1 MKLPSSYSP
10 KISIITPS
18 FNQGSFIEKTINSVL
33 DQNYPNLEY
42 IIIDGGSTDNTVEI
56 IKNYENHLSYWVSEP
71 DRGQSH
77 AINKGLALAS
87 GELFTWLNSDDWF
100 TPGALQKFANTFLEH
115 PNLGM
120 VVGAGQIVD
129 QSGNVLYY
137 KEPTNMITL
146 QTLYDWMNGGDFVQP
161 SSMFSKAAWKHC
173 GPLDENEH
181 IAMDLDLWLKIA
193 KNDFQFI
200 SVKDLL
206 SEALSHPNAKTTA
219 FENLSRVEGLLVIAK
234 HGGTEALKSG
244 MLAMSKRIDSLT
256 EQLKWYDRNYEIIVN
271 HPLMKVMRPLVKRI
285 AKKDFYWN
293 DKVPPWVKSW

>member
-1 MKLPSSYSP
+1 
-10 KISIITPS
+10 
-18 FNQGSFIEKTINSVL
+18 
-33 DQNYPNLEY
+33 
-42 IIIDGGSTDNTVEI
+42 
-56 IKNYENHLSYWVSEP
+56 
-71 DRGQSH
+71 
-77 AINKGLALAS
+77 
-87 GELFTWLNSDDWF
+87 
-100 TPGALQKFANTFLEH
+100 
-115 PNLGM
+115 
-120 VVGAGQIVD
+120 
-129 QSGNVLYY
+129 
-137 KEPTNMITL
+137 
-146 QTLYDWMNGGDFVQP
+146 
-161 SSMFSKAAWKHC
+161 
-173 GPLDENEH
+173 
-181 IAMDLDLWLKIA
+181 MDLDLWLKIA